1 MEDCIGELS
10 KSSLFTVTDKT
21 IAVLL
26 ASSEETQQAVGL
38 LGTIVDSKYK
48 IVQLLGAGGM
58 GTVYLARHLMLDKD
72 VALKTFK
79 SASLTD
85 EERLRFQREA
95 QAIAK
100 LSNANIIEV
109 FDFGYVNGEIPYYT
123 MERLVG
129 QSLRE
134 KLDNCRFLSVSEA
147 VSVFIQVCRGLSAA
161 HKKGIIHRDLKPDNI
176 FLQSAQPLQSVQSLQ
191 SVQPLQSLQSRTTGS
206 NGIQSNALT
215 VKIVDFGIAALA
227 VAPAE
232 TQKLTAL
239 GTIFG
244 SPLYMSPEQSMG
256 QLVGE
261 SSDIYSCG
269 CALFQALTGKPPFVG
284 SNALTTLLMHQ
295 SAPIPR
301 LNSSM
306 NGRACPHALE
316 ELVTTM
322 LAKSPE
328 DRYQNVDEVLDFLLH
343 IEKMDELGLEDFQE
357 VQDKDAVEKWKKTEG
372 EAEEEE
378 GYNEDDQDESGD
390 HSSRTKFA
398 IAALGTAL
406 VSALSIVLITY
417 LCFNSNTKKASI
429 ESKTMPINAEPIPR
443 PRHAPS
449 QVPEKFPDETDFPD
463 IQMDK
468 LEKRL
473 ASPTYDKRL
482 VVSQFAKL
490 SDKTIELIANT
501 SWIRNLTISRC
512 EFNNKSLGRLKKLN
526 LMRINLEHTK
536 FNDQG
541 AKSLSRCQTLQEIK
555 AQSTDITNAGLK
567 DLSSITGLKI
577 LRLGKTIVKAD
588 GIRYLCKKNKNCTTI
603 YLIDCRNITSEE
615 IAKLRQEFPQVNF
628 ITDINAH

>member
-1 MEDCIGELS
+1 MEDLIGKLS
-10 KSSLFTVTDKT
+10 KSSLFTVADKT
-21 IAVLL
+21 IEVQR
-26 ASSEETQQAVGL
+26 ASAQETLQAVEL

-79 SASLTD
+79 SANLTH

-100 LSNANIIEV
+100 LNNANIIEV
-109 FDFGYVNGEIPYYT
+109 FDFGYVNGEVPYYT

-134 KLDNCRFLSVSEA
+134 KLDSCQFLSVTEA

-176 FLQSAQPLQSVQSLQ
+176 FLQSFQSLQSLQPLQSVQSKTSGPNAL
-191 SVQPLQSLQSRTTGS
+191 
-206 NGIQSNALT
+206 QSNALT
-215 VKIVDFGIAALA
+215 VKIVDFGIATLT
-227 VAPAE
+227 VAPTE

-256 QLVGE
+256 HPVGK

-269 CALFQALTGKPPFVG
+269 CALFQALAGKPPFVG

-295 SAPIPR
+295 SSPIPN
-301 LNSSM
+301 LKSAM
-306 NGRACPHALE
+306 NGRSCPQALE
-316 ELVTTM
+316 KLVSTM

-343 IEKMDELGLEDFQE
+343 IEKMNELGHEDFQE
-357 VQDKDAVEKWKKTEG
+357 EHYKDAVENGEKAG
-372 EAEEEE
+372 AEAEEEE
-378 GYNEDDQDESGD
+378 GDKEDDQEENGD
-390 HSSRTKFA
+390 HASRTIFT
-398 IAALGTAL
+398 IVALGAAL
-406 VSALSIVLITY
+406 VSTLSIALIAY
-417 LCFNSNTKKASI
+417 IYFVSNTRQASL
-429 ESKTMPINAEPIPR
+429 ESKTTPIDAEPR
-443 PRHAPS
+443 PRPAPS
-449 QVPEKFPDETDFPD
+449 QIPEKFPDEKYFPD
-463 IQMDK
+463 IQMEK

-473 ASPTYDKRL
+473 AYPTPDMRL
-482 VVSQFAKL
+482 VVSQFAKI
-490 SDKTIELIANT
+490 SDPTIERIAST

-512 EFNNKSLGRLKKLN
+512 DFNNQSLGKLTKLN
-526 LMRINLEHTK
+526 LIRINLEHTK

-541 AKSLSRCQTLQEIK
+541 AKSLSQCQTLQEIK
-555 AQSTDITNAGLK
+555 AQSTDITNDGLK
-567 DLSSITGLKI
+567 ELSSIKGLKI
-577 LRLGKTIVKAD
+577 LRLSKTIVNAD
-588 GIRYLCKKNKNCTTI
+588 GIRYLCKKNRNCTTI
-603 YLIDCRNITSEE
+603 YLADCRNITLAD
-615 IAKLRQEFPQVNF
+615 IAKLRQEFHQVNF